1 MITEQVTRDV
11 LRRVAL
17 VMVTFESE
25 ATVREGLD
33 PLPLDQLAA
42 AVVIDNASS
51 DQSAAIARD
60 AGATVLVRSTNSGF
74 GAAVDEGL
82 TMAKPS
88 EYALVLNPDA
98 AIATQDLVTLVA
110 HLDAHPRC
118 GMVAPR
124 LYRAGAPL
132 RSAGRQATLA
142 TELRLVAPRVLARRL
157 PDRRY
162 AETYAQTGPAGYV
175 EGACVLVRRAA
186 VEHVGGFGPG
196 WFLFYEELDL
206 ARRLRRAKLTA
217 DLCAEA
223 RAEHRVAVSRA
234 ATPLAGRPL
243 LFGAARAY
251 LERWHGPAAAAAF
264 RVVANSTWWVQQRR
278 GLLTDDERR
287 LLRAGVRGPRG

>member
-1 MITEQVTRDV
+1 MITGQVTREAF
-11 LRRVAL
+11 RRVAL
-17 VMVTFESE
+17 VMVTFESG

-33 PLPLDQLAA
+33 ALPLDQLAA

-51 DQSAAIARD
+51 DHSASIARD
-60 AGATVLVRSTNSGF
+60 AGATVRTRSSNSGF

-82 TMAKPS
+82 AMAGPS

-98 AIATQDLVTLVA
+98 TIAAEDLVTLVA
-110 HLDAHPRC
+110 YLDAHPRC

-124 LYRAGAPL
+124 LYRDGDPL
-132 RSAGRQATLA
+132 RSAGREATLA
-142 TELRLVAPRVLARRL
+142 TELRMVTPRALARRL

-162 AETYAQTGPAGYV
+162 DETYARTGPTGYV

-186 VEHVGGFGPG
+186 VETVGGFGPG

-206 ARRLRRAKLTA
+206 ARRLRRAGLTA

-234 ATPLAGRPL
+234 ATPLGGRPL

-251 LERWHGPAAAAAF
+251 LERWHGPAAATVF
-264 RVVANSTWWVQQRR
+264 RMVANSTWWVQRRR

-287 LLRAGVRGPRG
+287 LLRAGLRGLDG

>member
-1 MITEQVTRDV
+1 MITGQVTREA
-11 LRRVAL
+11 LQRVAL

-33 PLPLDQLAA
+33 ALPLDQLAS

-51 DQSAAIARD
+51 DHSAAVARD
-60 AGATVLVRSTNSGF
+60 AGATVRVRPTNSGF

-82 TMAKPS
+82 RMATPS

-98 AIATQDLVTLVA
+98 AITAADLVTLVA
-110 HLDAHPRC
+110 YLDAHPRC

-124 LYRAGAPL
+124 LYSDGAPL

-142 TELRLVAPRVLARRL
+142 TELRLVSPRVLARRL
-157 PDRRY
+157 PDRRFE
-162 AETYAQTGPAGYV
+162 ETYAETGPAGYV
-175 EGACVLVRRAA
+175 EGACVLLRRAA
-186 VEHVGGFGPG
+186 VEAIGGFGPG

-206 ARRLRRAKLTA
+206 ARRLRRAGLTA

-234 ATPLAGRPL
+234 STPLAGRPL

-251 LERWHGPAAAAAF
+251 LDRWHGPAAATAF
-264 RVVANSTWWVQQRR
+264 RVVANGTWWVQRRR

-287 LLRAGVRGPRG
+287 LLRAGQRGPRG